1 MTLDQQAFRDK
12 ANHPGD
18 SNLLEIVAERCLKK
32 YPIES
37 AWPGSD
43 LPWYTIKDC
52 VQRLK
57 EEAMKCAIFIG
68 HPDNVT
74 DISLTIQIRNKVFKT
89 APLCYKHVILTLLLN
104 ETGNPVS
111 EVLDKVQQL
120 GDLEEWNFEKKEEKG
135 KVRRADRVSR
145 KEMFLALLKS
155 GMTRGKINGITT
167 KKLWEI
173 Y

>member
-1 MTLDQQAFRDK
+1 MTLAQQAFKYK

-18 SNLLEIVAERCLKK
+18 SNLLEIVTEGCFKK

-37 AWPGSD
+37 ASPGSD

-57 EEAMKCAIFIG
+57 EEAMKHAIFIG
-68 HPDNVT
+68 DPDNMT

-89 APLCYKHVILTLLLN
+89 APLCYKHVVLTLLLN
-104 ETGNPVS
+104 ETGNPIS

-135 KVRRADRVSR
+135 KVRRADSVPERNVLSPP
-145 KEMFLALLKS
+145 
-155 GMTRGKINGITT
+155 
-167 KKLWEI
+167 
-173 Y
+173 